1 MAVREILLFGN
12 ETLRQRSEEVTEF
25 NEELWTLLDD
35 MYDTMTEANGIGLAA
50 PQIGVLKRVVVID
63 VDDDNGI
70 IELVNPVITLM
81 RGKQFEDEGCLS
93 CPGKSGV
100 VKRPMKVKV
109 KAKNRYG
116 RPVEYTGKELLARA
130 FCHEIDHL
138 NGILYADKV
147 IEWTQQTQD
156 TQEETE
162 E

>member
-116 RPVEYTGKELLARA
+116 RPVEYTGRELLARA

-147 IEWTQQTQD
+147 IEWTQD

>member
-116 RPVEYTGKELLARA
+116 RPVEYTGRELLARA

-147 IEWTQQTQD
+147 IEWTQN